1 MARFFVDGNEI
12 NISTYKDDDSYFGDL
27 NALTETGLYL
37 GKGSKDLNNHY
48 PSDLGWCNI
57 SVQSW
62 KNAVSNNVIEHRVI
76 QVLSPDISMDTYK
89 RFGRPVTGPTAISWS
104 DWKKII

>member
-1 MARFFVDGNEI
+1 MLGFINGHEI
-12 NISTYKDDDSYFGDL
+12 SFSPYKDDDSYYGDL
-27 NALTETGLYL
+27 NALIETGLYL
-37 GKGSKDLNNHY
+37 GKGSGNPNNHY

-62 KNAVSNNVIEHRVI
+62 KNDTGNNAIEYRVI
-76 QVLSPDISMDTYK
+76 QILSPDNSLDTYK
-89 RFGRPVTGPTAISWS
+89 RFGHPAAGSINWS